1 MHFESIDTEAVGDRC
16 IDVERFSGDTLLLV
30 SGHRAECL
38 HVVQTVGKL
47 DEDDA
52 NVFDHREHHFP
63 KAFGLSLCLTAKL
76 NLIQL
81 ADTIDEQRDF
91 ATELLRDV
99 VERCSSVLNR
109 IVQNSSGYRLGIEP
123 HFGEL
128 LCYSDRVSDI
138 CLARLTRLSGMRL
151 RTKFISGCYG
161 LELVF

>member
-1 MHFESIDTEAVGDRC
+1 MFLSADDPTFDAFVSHCCAELFDDLLYDLFLTALAFLKGSCEHSISKWMEVFKAEIFQLHFESIDTEAVGDRC

-38 HVVQTVGKL
+38 HVVQTVGEL

-91 ATELLRDV
+91 ATELLS
-99 VERCSSVLNR
+99 RCR
-109 IVQNSSGYRLGIEP
+109 RAMQ
-123 HFGEL
+123 
-128 LCYSDRVSDI
+128 
-138 CLARLTRLSGMRL
+138 
-151 RTKFISGCYG
+151 
-161 LELVF
+161 